1 MDLKET
7 IALVTGGASGI
18 GEACVREIVRMGGR
32 SVILDLQEDK
42 GKMLAAELKEGN
54 VIFIKTDVTSDD
66 DVKAAVELAVTT
78 FGKINVVINCAGIGG
93 PRKIISKEAAMTT
106 EFFNSRIQVNLIGS
120 MRLIIFAS
128 QKMAENEP
136 NTEGE
141 RGVIINTS
149 SVAATQGQIG
159 QAAYAA
165 SKGGINGLML
175 PVARE
180 LGRYGIRV
188 MTIAPGVVDTPMFAN
203 VPEKARQALEQSIP
217 FPKRL
222 GRPSEYAKLAAHIIE
237 NPYLNG
243 EVYHLTGAMRMA

>member
-7 IALVTGGASGI
+7 IVLVTGGASGI
-18 GEACVREIVRMGGR
+18 GEACVREIVRLGGC

-42 GKMLAAELKEGN
+42 GKELAEDLGEGKA
-54 VIFIKTDVTSDD
+54 IFIKTNVTTDES
-66 DVKAAVELAVTT
+66 VKNAIDIAVKT
-78 FGKINVVINCAGIGG
+78 FGKVHVVINCAGIGG
-93 PRKIISKEAAMTT
+93 PCKIISKESAMTT
-106 EFFNSRIQVNLIGS
+106 DFFNSRIQVNLVGS

-128 QKMAENEP
+128 QKMVENEP
-136 NTEGE
+136 NAEGE

-165 SKGGINGLML
+165 SKGGVNGMML

-188 MTIAPGVVDTPMFAN
+188 MTIAPGVIDTPMFAN

-222 GRPSEYAKLAAHIIE
+222 GRTSEYARLAAHIIE

-243 EVYHLTGAMRMA
+243 EVYHLTGAIRMA